1 MIFAYVQCQKAKYEK
16 NMTVG
21 LTTYK
26 LKTFIGYQD
35 FKKLRNRMG
44 ENICFLC
51 SIQKFKI

>member
-26 LKTFIGYQD
+26 LK
-35 FKKLRNRMG
+35 
-44 ENICFLC
+44 
-51 SIQKFKI
+51 QKNP